1 MQDFLGFQQ
10 EQLPATSAFDVSEQQ
25 PNLGVVPGAGFD
37 SDYYLTQYPD
47 VAEAVSQG
55 TFEDA
60 WEHWLL
66 YGQYENRAIA
76 PMPLNTSEDVRQP
89 GQDYL
94 TGMIT
99 DDIPVSQ
106 DTLTTLPADGGT
118 TQVNLIESYGK
129 IPLSFEANQG
139 QTDAQVNFL
148 SRGNG
153 YGVFLTPTEAVLSL
167 RNPDTP
173 ATDNSGD
180 NQTASGTVLRMEL
193 VGANA
198 ASQATGLEELATKSN
213 YLKGN
218 DSSQDL
224 MDIPNYAQVK
234 YENVYSGIDVI
245 YYGNQR
251 QLEYDF
257 VVAPGADPNNI
268 ALNFQGADKVEIDAQ
283 GDLVLPTAGG
293 EVRFYKP
300 VIYQEVNGERQEVS
314 GSYVIKNN
322 QQVGFQVGSYDV
334 SKTLII
340 DPVLSYSTYL
350 GGNLGPGEPP
360 GIVVDAQGNAY
371 VTGTTTSPNFPK
383 ATFNNNIGGNDS
395 AGLGDIFVAKIN
407 PQGSQ
412 LVYLTYIGG
421 NSVEKSSDIAI
432 DKDGNS
438 YIVGVTQSEDFPA
451 SIPDDVFGGAP
462 LSKVF
467 IVKLNS
473 TGGRVY
479 STIPYHTADYF
490 PEDPDLP
497 DDSILETLV
506 VTDYASDP
514 YNIAVDDAGNA
525 YVAGYGTTLAFPTVN
540 AFQDASDIPFSN
552 QFDAAAFVFKLNPA
566 GTDLIYSTLL
576 GGNKSRSEAK
586 GITVDKA
593 GNAYVTG
600 TTTSLSFPTLN
611 AVQPTFGGG
620 TSDAFVTKF
629 NPTGGLVYST
639 YLGGSGDEQ
648 IIFDTR
654 AGGIA
659 VDKNGNA
666 YVTGATNSTDFPK
679 PKPEQTTL
687 PNGQPDTSKEPL
699 PPPQSFQPTYGG
711 GSSDAFVAKLSADGS
726 KLLYSTYLGSSDT
739 DLGSNIAVNAKGN
752 AYVTGM
758 TAFPNALTDFPIEN
772 PLEETQNKD
781 PNTSILNAFVTKLS
795 PNGSSAVY
803 STLLG
808 SNLNVVNGP
817 DIAIDAA
824 GNAYVTGQ
832 TDLPSLDLNSLDF
845 TNFVAKISEERKPV
859 LVVPGILGSFIA
871 NRNVKEWNRNR
882 GLDPAQLAIDPIL
895 GSYDSII
902 KTLEDAGYKRDED
915 LFAASYDWR
924 LAPFPEDGTADG
936 KISGISAASIADD
949 QYEYGV
955 DYLGHWLRQAAE
967 QWEKKY
973 GKPLDSVNVI
983 AHSTGGLVTRAYI
996 QSNAYGGVFP
1006 VASTPNETKIS
1017 SLPTIDKF
1025 IMLGVPNKGAP
1036 KAWNPINDD
1045 WNSDAIF
1052 GQVVS
1057 KFVNAPYQKLIKEN
1071 EETRVAAINGPEPI
1085 SLETLADAGEPNSP
1099 EHKQEFIEQYVPTI
1113 RALSPDYDFITNG
1126 TVPESKKNTFLLDL
1140 NGGTGIQ
1147 SVIDNTDVT
1156 VAYGTNIGTITSV
1169 TSRDEPDKLSI
1180 DSSGGEPTP
1189 REEGE
1194 PAPREEDLPTVQSFT
1209 DILSKVPEGT
1219 WYDENKTNSGS
1230 NTGDGTV
1237 PIVSSFEP
1245 FNSDRVQHR
1254 AFNNVEHND
1263 LPKNEGVQ
1271 NFVLETLGAQLPEGK
1286 KPAQISKIPPGLSTA
1301 LATMFSTHFSL
1312 DPVEG
1317 FLVDGKGQ
1325 RLGYSEATG
1334 PLNEIPNSEWFGDTE
1349 GFGWVF
1355 DSVEAPV
1362 KIELTGLGEDH
1373 YVQASVQLENQVGSV
1388 ESSGFLAQGE
1398 QRTLPI
1404 ELTNAPS
1411 TNPTPTAGT
1420 ENNGTVTTDSP
1431 TNPTPTTGTENNGT
1445 VTTDSPANPTP
1456 ATGTENNETVTTDS
1470 PANPTPATGIETVD
1484 TTTTSYAPDDPI
1496 FDTDNLIKIVSDQE
1510 EPIYLLFDENYYLQ
1524 QNPDVGAA
1532 VSEGIFKTGLR
1543 HFLQWGQID
1552 ANRPFRLLRFNFDED
1567 TYLTQNP
1574 DVAAG
1579 ASEGKIEPGIEH
1591 FLENG
1596 LTENRISNIQFTPSV
1611 QSLAFD
1617 EAYYLNKYPDVAESI
1632 ADGDYVNGVE
1642 HFIKKGE
1649 KEQRDFRITTGNQ
1662 SGKTLFFDE
1671 NYYLANNPDVAEAVS
1686 QRKYRSGWQHFLKYG
1701 RFEGRKASTL
1711 ID

>member
-99 DDIPVSQ
+99 DDIPISQ

-218 DSSQDL
+218 DSNQDL

-314 GSYVIKNN
+314 GSYVIKDN

-340 DPVLSYSTYL
+340 DPVLSYSSYL
-350 GGNLGPGEPP
+350 GGSGSESPSNPS
-360 GIVVDAQGNAY
+360 IVVDAQGNAY
-371 VTGTTTSPNFPK
+371 VTGTTTSPNFPN
-383 ATFNNNIGGNDS
+383 ATGFNGGVGN
-395 AGLGDIFVAKIN
+395 GDNSSPNPVALMNTFDAFVAKLN
-407 PQGSQ
+407 PQGTQ
-412 LVYLTYIGG
+412 LLYSTYIGG
-421 NSVEKSSDIAI
+421 SNSDVSGGIAV
-432 DKDGNS
+432 DKDGNA
-438 YIVGVTQSEDFPA
+438 YIVGTTGSADFPA
-451 SIPDDVFGGAP
+451 PNPRQEDGDIIGSSGFDIFA
-462 LSKVF
+462 
-467 IVKLNS
+467 VKLNP

-479 STIPYHTADYF
+479 STIPSHTADYK
-490 PEDPDLP
+490 
-497 DDSILETLV
+497 ILSGDKDGINETLV
-506 VTDYASDP
+506 ATATSADS
-514 YNIAVDDAGNA
+514 NSIAVDNAGNV
-525 YVAGYGTTLAFPTVN
+525 YITGSTGVGFFPTVN
-540 AFQDASDIPFSN
+540 AAFEDDGYSGYSEGDSN
-552 QFDAAAFVFKLNPA
+552 LEGFVMKLNAA
-566 GTDLIYSTLL
+566 GTDIVYSTYIN
-576 GGNKSRSEAK
+576 GVPGSSQAPQD
-586 GITVDKA
+586 IAVDSV

-600 TTTSLSFPTLN
+600 ITAGNFPTLN
-611 AVQPTFGGG
+611 AVQSTFGGG

-639 YLGGSGDEQ
+639 YLGGSGSEQ
-648 IIFDTR
+648 FDIG
-654 AGGIA
+654 ASGIA
-659 VDKNGNA
+659 VDSNGNA
-666 YVTGATNSTDFPK
+666 YVTGGTTSTDFPK
-679 PKPEQTTL
+679 PQPEQ
-687 PNGQPDTSKEPL
+687 K
-699 PPPQSFQPTYGG
+699 SFQPTYGG
-711 GSSDAFVAKLSADGS
+711 GESDAFVVKLSADGS
-726 KLLYSTYLGSSDT
+726 QLLYSTYLGGSSQEA
-739 DLGSNIAVNAKGN
+739 GYKIAVNAQGN
-752 AYVTGM
+752 AYVVGRTL
-758 TAFPNALTDFPIEN
+758 FNKSLTNFPIEN
-772 PLEETQNKD
+772 TLEETQNKD
-781 PNTSILNAFVTKLS
+781 SDPGTFDAFVTKLS
-795 PNGSSAVY
+795 PDGSSVVY

-808 SNLNVVNGP
+808 GNQGDETGH
-817 DIAIDAA
+817 DIAVDPA
-824 GNAYVTGQ
+824 GNAYVTGFSSN
-832 TDLPSLDLNSLDF
+832 LPGVSSDF
-845 TNFVAKISEERKPV
+845 PIKPNNAIQATYGGGDSDIFVAKISE
-859 LVVPGILGSFIA
+859 
-871 NRNVKEWNRNR
+871 
-882 GLDPAQLAIDPIL
+882 
-895 GSYDSII
+895 
-902 KTLEDAGYKRDED
+902 DE
-915 LFAASYDWR
+915 
-924 LAPFPEDGTADG
+924 
-936 KISGISAASIADD
+936 ISG
-949 QYEYGV
+949 
-955 DYLGHWLRQAAE
+955 
-967 QWEKKY
+967 
-973 GKPLDSVNVI
+973 
-983 AHSTGGLVTRAYI
+983 
-996 QSNAYGGVFP
+996 
-1006 VASTPNETKIS
+1006 
-1017 SLPTIDKF
+1017 
-1025 IMLGVPNKGAP
+1025 
-1036 KAWNPINDD
+1036 
-1045 WNSDAIF
+1045 
-1052 GQVVS
+1052 
-1057 KFVNAPYQKLIKEN
+1057 
-1071 EETRVAAINGPEPI
+1071 EP
-1085 SLETLADAGEPNSP
+1085 
-1099 EHKQEFIEQYVPTI
+1099 
-1113 RALSPDYDFITNG
+1113 
-1126 TVPESKKNTFLLDL
+1126 
-1140 NGGTGIQ
+1140 
-1147 SVIDNTDVT
+1147 
-1156 VAYGTNIGTITSV
+1156 
-1169 TSRDEPDKLSI
+1169 
-1180 DSSGGEPTP
+1180 
-1189 REEGE
+1189 
-1194 PAPREEDLPTVQSFT
+1194 
-1209 DILSKVPEGT
+1209 
-1219 WYDENKTNSGS
+1219 
-1230 NTGDGTV
+1230 
-1237 PIVSSFEP
+1237 
-1245 FNSDRVQHR
+1245 
-1254 AFNNVEHND
+1254 
-1263 LPKNEGVQ
+1263 
-1271 NFVLETLGAQLPEGK
+1271 
-1286 KPAQISKIPPGLSTA
+1286 
-1301 LATMFSTHFSL
+1301 
-1312 DPVEG
+1312 
-1317 FLVDGKGQ
+1317 
-1325 RLGYSEATG
+1325 
-1334 PLNEIPNSEWFGDTE
+1334 
-1349 GFGWVF
+1349 
-1355 DSVEAPV
+1355 
-1362 KIELTGLGEDH
+1362 
-1373 YVQASVQLENQVGSV
+1373 ENQVGSV
-1388 ESSGFLAQGE
+1388 GALPDWN
-1398 QRTLPI
+1398 LPI

-1420 ENNGTVTTDSP
+1420 ENNETVTTDSP
-1431 TNPTPTTGTENNGT
+1431 T
-1445 VTTDSPANPTP
+1445 NPTP

-1470 PANPTPATGIETVD
+1470 AVPPTPATSTETVD
-1484 TTTTSYAPDDPI
+1484 TTTTPYAPGDPI

-1524 QNPDVGAA
+1524 QNPDVGTA